1 MIRDL
6 DSGLNYLCYF
16 QELLQVT
23 ISASRLQRYRQLE
36 NTHKKTLI
44 SGFKK
49 IIEYVASKYFKME
62 FLLILSSNKHLV
74 FHEFDTS
81 SLIKQER

>member
-6 DSGLNYLCYF
+6 DSGLNYMCYF

-23 ISASRLQRYRQLE
+23 ISASSLQRYRQLE
-36 NTHKKTLI
+36 NTQKTLI

-49 IIEYVASKYFKME
+49 IIAYVASKYFKME

-74 FHEFDTS
+74 FHEFDSS
-81 SLIKQER
+81 SLIKQES